1 MPQEK
6 LTAGYSGT
14 PLIKKLGIKPGFRM
28 AILNPPGDYQE
39 TLGKL
44 PENTVV
50 DSCLDEGDFD
60 FIHFFTREKAQLE
73 QQILT
78 VKAALKFTGML
89 WISWPKRASKVATD
103 LDGNIVREIGLNAQL
118 VDVKVCA
125 VDPVWSGHKFVY
137 RLTDRKQV

>member
-1 MPQEK
+1 MPQDK

-28 AILNPPGDYQE
+28 AILNPPDDYSE

-50 DSCLDEGDFD
+50 DRNLDDGNFD
-60 FIHFFTREKAQLE
+60 FIHYFTREKTQLE
-73 QQILT
+73 QQIRTL
-78 VKAALKFTGML
+78 KAALKFTGML

-137 RLTDRKQV
+137 RLKVRK

>member
-1 MPQEK
+1 M
-6 LTAGYSGT
+6 TAGYSGT

-28 AILNPPGDYQE
+28 AILNPPDDYSE

-50 DSCLDEGDFD
+50 DRNLDDGNFD
-60 FIHFFTREKAQLE
+60 FIHYFTREKTQLE
-73 QQILT
+73 QQIRTL
-78 VKAALKFTGML
+78 KAALKFTGML

-137 RLTDRKQV
+137 RLKDRK